1 MLFSCTSGKECIGIE
16 VAELCRVFSSIFV
29 FLLKTMELEYGRPVE
44 EIFIDIT
51 PEPLAAASL
60 GQVSQSRVIQ

>member
-1 MLFSCTSGKECIGIE
+1 MALQ
-16 VAELCRVFSSIFV
+16 
-29 FLLKTMELEYGRPVE
+29 TMELEYGRPVE

-60 GQVSQSRVIQ
+60 GQVTVYF